1 MPSRWSV
8 LQSRRTI
15 GTRDVVTIGIA
26 AASAVAA
33 SLLLLPDVR
42 GAAGSGLALL
52 MIAIAVVDARRFII
66 PDELSA
72 AALGL
77 GLAIVAWQADDMTA
91 ALGAAMLR
99 GAVLAFAFWGLR
111 ALYRRL
117 RGQDGLGLGDVK
129 LAGVAGVW
137 LDWATIPLA
146 IEIAALSALAVC
158 AVRYF
163 CDRGA
168 VASTTKMPFGL
179 FFAPAIWIAWLL
191 GAALL
196 AGSGL
201 PFFP

>member
-15 GTRDVVTIGIA
+15 GPRDAVAIGIA

-52 MIAIAVVDARRFII
+52 MIAIAVVDVRRFII

-77 GLAIVAWQADDMTA
+77 GLAITAWQADDMTA

-99 GAVLAFAFWGLR
+99 GAALALAFWGLR

-158 AVRYF
+158 AVRYIR
-163 CDRGA
+163 DRGA

-191 GAALL
+191 GATLL